1 MFRINKLS
9 RLLLRSYIG
18 PFLVT
23 FLVAMFI
30 FEMQFVWV
38 YMDDLMGKGLDNLVI
53 IQLLTF
59 VSARIVNMALPL
71 AILMSS
77 IMTMGSLA
85 ENNELTAMKSAGISL
100 FRIMRPLVIFAVALS
115 IGAFIFANNVWP
127 ISNLKFRTLLYSVIQ
142 QRPALNL
149 VDGIFYNGIEGISI
163 RVMRKDKQTGELF
176 DVLIYDH
183 RDKARG
189 NTTVIRAERGLME
202 QTADKRFLVL
212 NLYNGHSYDEQSEE
226 SKKSKRF
233 PQIKSSFKESIIR
246 LDLSSFAF
254 QVNNEEIFKNSYE
267 MMNIPQLTEA
277 IDSLTLKLDSTKIKM
292 ADANLKTMSLYKARG
307 PQSNAKQ
314 GWFFD
319 DLSAEEKSK
328 SLSFAKENSKRIK
341 EAFVRQQEDYK
352 ARNKFIIRHKIEWHR
367 KFFLAVVCLVLFFI
381 GAPLGAIIR
390 KGGLGLPTVVAL
402 GFFIFYQLLTI
413 AGEKMAKSGI
423 VEPWVGI
430 WMSTALLFPLSI
442 WLTYKATKEAAL
454 FDKEAYSIFFKRIV
468 TFFKRKKNEDITA
481 MS

>member
-1 MFRINKLS
+1 MFRMNKLS
-9 RLLLRSYIG
+9 KLLLRSYIG

-38 YMDDLMGKGLDNLVI
+38 YMDDLMGKGLDTLVI
-53 IQLLTF
+53 IQLLSY

-77 IMTMGSLA
+77 IMTLGSLA

-100 FRIMRPLVIFAVALS
+100 FRIVRPLIIFAVFLS
-115 IGAFIFANNVWP
+115 VGAFVFANNVWP

-163 RVMRKDKQTGELF
+163 RVMRKDKNTGELF

-202 QTADKRFLVL
+202 QTDDKRFLVL
-212 NLYNGHSYDEQSEE
+212 NLYNGTSYDEQPEE
-226 SKKSKRF
+226 SKKTKRF
-233 PQIKSSFKESIIR
+233 PQIKSTFKESIIR

-267 MMNIPQLTEA
+267 MMNIPQLTDA
-277 IDSLTLKLDSTKIKM
+277 IDSLNQKLDSTKYKM
-292 ADANLKTMSLYKARG
+292 AEANLRSMSLYKFKE
-307 PQSNAKQ
+307 SEVSAKA
-314 GWFFD
+314 GWFWD
-319 DLSAEEKSK
+319 DLNVQEKSK
-328 SLSFAKENSKRIK
+328 AITFAKENSKRLK
-341 EAFVRQQEDYK
+341 DSYKRQLDDYK
-352 ARNKFIIRHKIEWHR
+352 ARTKFIIRHKIEWHR

-402 GFFIFYQLLTI
+402 GFFIFYQLITI

-430 WMSTALLFPLSI
+430 WMSTALLFPISI

-454 FDKEAYSIFFKRIV
+454 LDKEVYSQFLKKMWS
-468 TFFKRKKNEDITA
+468 FFKRKKNEDSTVV
-481 MS
+481 S